1 MVSGRGGLNSSAC
14 KRLKSVH
21 VTKSTETAGSKG
33 EFNYRVTAAQHTIHK
48 KQNAE
53 RSIMAFSIRIISH
66 PSPGVF
72 EFLRQR
78 VGAVGKKI
86 LSEAEVPYSAVG
98 LIQGKVVDMI
108 AAADVAEKAASVR
121 VFDLKGI
128 CPQHVTMIGIFGDIA
143 DVKASVKAI
152 EEAEHLK

>member
-1 MVSGRGGLNSSAC
+1 MVSGRGGLSSYAC
-14 KRLKSVH
+14 HRLKSVP
-21 VTKSTETAGSKG
+21 VTKCTETAGSKG
-33 EFNYRVTAAQHTIHK
+33 EFNYRVTAAQLTIHK

-86 LSEAEVPYSAVG
+86 LSEAEVPYSAIG

-143 DVKASVKAI
+143 DVKASLKAI
-152 EEAEHLK
+152 EDAEHLK

>member
-1 MVSGRGGLNSSAC
+1 
-14 KRLKSVH
+14 
-21 VTKSTETAGSKG
+21 
-33 EFNYRVTAAQHTIHK
+33 
-48 KQNAE
+48 
-53 RSIMAFSIRIISH
+53 MAFSVRIISH

-86 LSEAEVPYSAVG
+86 FTEAEVPFTAVG

-108 AAADVAEKAASVR
+108 AAADVAEKAADVR

-128 CPQHVTMIGIFGDIA
+128 CPQHITMIGIFGDIA
-143 DVKASVKAI
+143 EVKASI
-152 EEAEHLK
+152 EAVEQAEDLQ

>member
-1 MVSGRGGLNSSAC
+1 MVSSQGGRSSSVC
-14 KRLKSVH
+14 HRLKSVH
-21 VTKSTETAGSKG
+21 VVKGTESARFKG
-33 EFNYRVTAAQHTIHK
+33 EFNNRSTAAQLAIRK

-53 RSIMAFSIRIISH
+53 RSIMAFSIHIISH

-72 EFLRQR
+72 ELLRQR

-86 LSEAEVPYSAVG
+86 LSQAEVPYSAVG

-108 AAADVAEKAASVR
+108 AAADVAEKAASV
-121 VFDLKGI
+121 

-152 EEAEHLK
+152 EEAEHLN

>member
-1 MVSGRGGLNSSAC
+1 MAL
-14 KRLKSVH
+14 
-21 VTKSTETAGSKG
+21 STQ
-33 EFNYRVTAAQHTIHK
+33 V
-48 KQNAE
+48 
-53 RSIMAFSIRIISH
+53 ISH
-66 PSPGVF
+66 PAPGVF

-86 LSEAEVPYSAVG
+86 FAEAEVPFTAVG
-98 LIQGKVVDMI
+98 LVQGKVVDMI
-108 AAADVAEKAASVR
+108 AAADVAEKAADVR

-143 DVKASVKAI
+143 DVKASVKAV

>member
-1 MVSGRGGLNSSAC
+1 
-14 KRLKSVH
+14 
-21 VTKSTETAGSKG
+21 
-33 EFNYRVTAAQHTIHK
+33 
-48 KQNAE
+48 
-53 RSIMAFSIRIISH
+53 MAFSIHIISH

-86 LSEAEVPYSAVG
+86 LSQAEIPYSAVG

-152 EEAEHLK
+152 EEAEHLN